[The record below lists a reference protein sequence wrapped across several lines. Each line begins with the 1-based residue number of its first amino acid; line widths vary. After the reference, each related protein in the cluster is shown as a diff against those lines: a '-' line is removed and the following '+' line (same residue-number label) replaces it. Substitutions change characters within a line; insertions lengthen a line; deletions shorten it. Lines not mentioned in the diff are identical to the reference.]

1 MSEENIELQVGAKYV
16 IHSVSSDK
24 ECMTTSG
31 TFVGYTYIGKEEGG
45 ICIKMDSSHG
55 KLKGKIRIIPIGMI
69 LAIDV
74 MVNRRKKKKKEEKE
88 EEAMHYF
95 S

>member
-1 MSEENIELQVGAKYV
+1 MKEEEMELTVGSKYV
-16 IHSVSSDK
+16 IYSASSDK
-24 ECMTTSG
+24 EAMVTSG

-45 ICIKMDSSHG
+45 ICIKMDESHG
-55 KLKGKIRIIPIGMI
+55 TKKGLIRIIPISMI

-74 MVNRRKKKKKEEKE
+74 IERKRKRSKKKKEE
-88 EEAMHYF
+88 ATHYF

>member
-1 MSEENIELQVGAKYV
+1 MKEEEIELVPGSKYV
-16 IHSVSSDK
+16 IYSASSDK
-24 ECMTTSG
+24 DAMITSG

-45 ICIKMDSSHG
+45 ICIKMDESHG
-55 KLKGKIRIIPIGMI
+55 DKKGHIRIIPIGMI

-74 MVNRRKKKKKEEKE
+74 VETKKKRKKKKEE
-88 EEAMHYF
+88 EATHYF

>member
-1 MSEENIELQVGAKYV
+1 MNEEGLELQIGGKYV
-16 IHSVSSDK
+16 VHSVSSDK
-24 ECMTTSG
+24 NCMVTSG

-55 KLKGKIRIIPIGMI
+55 KLKGKIRIIPIGMV
-69 LAIDV
+69 LAIDI
-74 MVNRRKKKKKEEKE
+74 MTNKRKRRKKDEKE